1 MYELRL
7 PHHVRF
13 CEVAGQRI
21 FLDLKADRYFSLP
34 PPADAAFSAILGGRA
49 SAPSDIA
56 PLLSAGLLIEAPAG
70 RPLKPTS
77 HPPPE
82 DSFMEDGEIGRGL
95 SPLLLAEVLFLV
107 LRALH
112 GVRRKRL
119 HGLLAAPTAPRGS
132 CQDEGLERRDQA
144 VAQFLRARRAVPV
157 APNCLYDSLALR
169 GFLARRSIP
178 VDLVI
183 GTKLHPFA
191 AHCWLQDRTTVL
203 NDSLAAAR
211 GFTPIL
217 VT

>member
-7 PHHVRF
+7 APHVRF
-13 CEVAGQRI
+13 CEIAGRRI

-34 PPADAAFSAILGGRA
+34 SPADTAFSAILGGAAAA
-49 SAPSDIA
+49 SEIA
-56 PLLSAGLLIEAPAG
+56 PLVSAGLLIEAPSG
-70 RPLKPTS
+70 RPLEPTR

-82 DSFMEDGEIGRGL
+82 NSFVEDGEMGRGL
-95 SPLLLAEVLFLV
+95 SPLQLAEILFLV
-107 LRALH
+107 LRARH
-112 GVRRKRL
+112 AVRRKRL
-119 HGLLAAPTAPRGS
+119 TGLLAAPTVPPLSRD
-132 CQDEGLERRDQA
+132 DEGLKRRDKA

-191 AHCWLQDRTTVL
+191 AHCWLQDRVTVL

-217 VT
+217 VA